1 MTIDIAALLSEHLEI
16 ELRDLERSTGLS
28 AGEITELVEYGVFQ
42 PVGEA
47 PPQWRFSARCI
58 ELGRR
63 ASRLRSDFE
72 LDTSGLALVAALL
85 ERIDELEGELARVR
99 AQLLS

>member
-42 PVGEA
+42 PAGEA
-47 PPQWRFSARCI
+47 PQQWRFSARCI
-58 ELGRR
+58 GLGRR
-63 ASRLRSDFE
+63 ASRLRNDFD
-72 LDTSGLALVAALL
+72 LDPAGLALVASLL